1 MRNGDLMCNN
11 SQYID
16 IDNRTRQMSVTS
28 YMSQRVNENKGK
40 MHCPGVCNNKY
51 RVNLPKMCDTNHL
64 RMIKPFPEIEIRH
77 RHSNSG

>member
-28 YMSQRVNENKGK
+28 YMSQSVNENKGK
-40 MHCPGVCNNKY
+40 MHRG
-51 RVNLPKMCDTNHL
+51 
-64 RMIKPFPEIEIRH
+64 
-77 RHSNSG
+77 